1 MFNKMELADK
11 KRREYKKLYSQRF
24 LLEFEAQ
31 RSDPGRVTPLRRY
44 RKYLTLK
51 LHLSAFPEKVWY
63 AYALRIP

>member
-1 MFNKMELADK
+1 MGLADK
-11 KRREYKKLYSQRF
+11 KRRVYKKLYSQRF

-44 RKYLTLK
+44 RNYLTLK
-51 LHLSAFPEKVWY
+51 LRLSAFPEKVWY